1 MMKSIY
7 MKYNNVIIYLS

>member
-1 MMKSIY
+1 MKSIY